1 MDHSRLSM
9 PLGEAI
15 FTQRSIR
22 RFKPDSIPLDD
33 IQLILEAAAKAPNGG
48 NQQVARF
55 LVVNDPATIREFGA
69 LYREAWWAKRH
80 DEGFQGPDDLP
91 RRFHPAAGLAD
102 AMQAVPCVMF
112 ALALNGGSAD
122 SVIPGVQNLML
133 AARALGIGSV
143 PTTLHPIVMPRFRAM
158 FDIPETVGFHF
169 CVPLGYPQGNFGP
182 NVRKPTSETTFLN
195 RWSAPVPWK

>member
-22 RFKPDSIPLDD
+22 RFKPDPIPLAD
-33 IQLILEAAAKAPNGG
+33 IELMLEAASKAPNGG

-55 LVVNDPATIREFGA
+55 LVVTDRALIREFGR
-69 LYREAWWAKRH
+69 LYHEAWWAKRR
-80 DEGFQGPDDLP
+80 DEGFEGPEALP
-91 RRFHPAAGLAD
+91 RRFLPAAGLAD
-102 AMQAVPCVMF
+102 AMEAAPCVMF
-112 ALALNGGSAD
+112 ALALHDGSPD
-122 SVIPGVQNLML
+122 SVIPAVQNLML
-133 AARALGIGSV
+133 AARALGIGCV
-143 PTTLHPIVMPRFRAM
+143 PTTLHPTVMPRFRAM
-158 FDIPETVGFHF
+158 FAIPDDVGFHF

-195 RWSAPVPWK
+195 RWSAPVPWE

>member
-1 MDHSRLSM
+1 MDESRLSM

-22 RFKPDSIPLDD
+22 RFKPDAIPIDD
-33 IQLILEAAAKAPNGG
+33 IHLILEAAVKAPNGG

-55 LVVNDPATIREFGA
+55 LVVNDPAVIREFGR
-69 LYREAWWAKRH
+69 LYHDAWWAKRR
-80 DEGFQGPDDLP
+80 DEGFHGREDLP
-91 RRFHPAAGLAD
+91 RAFEPAAGLAD
-102 AMQAVPCVMF
+102 AMQAVPCVVFAF
-112 ALALNGGSAD
+112 ALRGGTAD
-122 SVIPGVQNLML
+122 SVIPAVQNLML

-143 PTTLHPIVMPRFRAM
+143 PTTLHASVMPEFRAL
-158 FDIPETVGFHF
+158 FGVPEDVAFYF
-169 CVPLGYPQGNFGP
+169 CVPLGYPQGHFGP